1 LFVRLSITFLA
12 SGIGLLVLGSAS
24 PPAVVASPA
33 SPSAMAQDAALTA
46 PGGAFA
52 DTSPRS
58 GLAQVAAIVEAMPPP
73 VPTAQQAMRDGVL
86 IVVSLKSQQLFVFRD
101 GQLWASSKVSTG
113 KKGHE
118 TPTGEFP
125 ILQKKV
131 HHRSNLYSNAPMPY
145 MQRLTWDGVALHA
158 GRIPGYA
165 ASHGCIRLP
174 ADFAQ
179 DLYKITDF
187 TSSVVVVTDRPIASA
202 EAARRVI

>member
-1 LFVRLSITFLA
+1 
-12 SGIGLLVLGSAS
+12 
-24 PPAVVASPA
+24 
-33 SPSAMAQDAALTA
+33 MARVAALTA
-46 PGGAFA
+46 PAGAFA

-58 GLAQVAAIVEAMPPP
+58 GLAQAAAILEAMPPP
-73 VPTAQQAMRDGVL
+73 VPTAQQALRDGVL

-101 GQLWASSKVSTG
+101 GQPWASSRVSTG

-187 TSSVVVVTDRPIASA
+187 NSSVVVVTDRPIASA